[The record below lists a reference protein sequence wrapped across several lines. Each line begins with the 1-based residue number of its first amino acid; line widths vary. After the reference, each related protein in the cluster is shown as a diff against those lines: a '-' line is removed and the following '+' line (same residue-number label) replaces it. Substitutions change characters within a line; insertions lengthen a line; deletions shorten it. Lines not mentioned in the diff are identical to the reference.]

1 VTAAT
6 RGLACDCGRNH
17 RTWRALAKCRY
28 PDAAWVWGDPPAAGP
43 CFALLAHCRVLTVTL
58 WAAREDAEREK
69 AVIDETACGG
79 RCWRA
84 HEVVEMGG
92 AR

>member
-1 VTAAT
+1 V
-6 RGLACDCGRNH
+6 
-17 RTWRALAKCRY
+17 AKCRY
-28 PDAAWVWGDPPAAGP
+28 PGAAWIWGDPPAAGP
-43 CFALLAHCRVLTVTL
+43 CFCLLAWCRALTISL
-58 WAAREDAEREK
+58 WPDRQSAERQK

-79 RCWRA
+79 RCRRA